1 MMCIS
6 PQNDGIYPVSQTG
19 TLSTMFTTSQN
30 DKIHPVSKSVNVILA
45 VLSILIM
52 RLAIMTGVK
61 IMRKNHILVRFTH
74 CHLLITIFKPEK
86 NCYQH

>member
-6 PQNDGIYPVSQTG
+6 PQNDRIYPVSQTG

-30 DKIHPVSKSVNVILA
+30 DKIHPVSKSVNA
-45 VLSILIM
+45 VLSILIL
-52 RLAIMTGVK
+52 RLAIMTGV
-61 IMRKNHILVRFTH
+61 IMMRKNHILVRFTH